1 MKRSLVSLV
10 AATLLGSAVLAT
22 ATTAEAIERGWD
34 PYYGYA
40 PYAPEYAYGPGYG
53 NAYAPGPN
61 YGYAP
66 GSNYKYAPSY
76 SIER

>member
-22 ATTAEAIERGWD
+22 ATTAEAIERGWGYG

-40 PYAPEYAYGPGYG
+40 PYYAYGPGYG
-53 NAYAPGPN
+53 NAYAPGSS

-66 GSNYKYAPSY
+66 AY